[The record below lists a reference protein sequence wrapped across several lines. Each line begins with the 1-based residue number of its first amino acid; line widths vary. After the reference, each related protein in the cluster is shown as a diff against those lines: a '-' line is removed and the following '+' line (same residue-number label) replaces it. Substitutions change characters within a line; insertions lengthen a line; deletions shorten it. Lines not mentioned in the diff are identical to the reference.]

1 MKIEN
6 LMPQTFSLSV
16 SKNAF
21 IKKLISSTL
30 CNKLQN
36 FSSHSSLCNYSG
48 RAMESAPILHQLI
61 RYHPD
66 HVKGL
71 ILLGDL
77 YVNHMRDLDSAEKCY
92 HRILEVEP
100 DNIQARHNLCVVMVE
115 AGQLLKARNCL
126 MECLKVKHENYI
138 VKHIQIIEERLE
150 LSTPVVNQSFGG
162 IEDR

>member
-1 MKIEN
+1 
-6 LMPQTFSLSV
+6 
-16 SKNAF
+16 
-21 IKKLISSTL
+21 
-30 CNKLQN
+30 
-36 FSSHSSLCNYSG
+36 
-48 RAMESAPILHQLI
+48 MESAPILHQLI

-138 VKHIQIIEERLE
+138 VKHIQIIEERLG

>member
-1 MKIEN
+1 MG
-6 LMPQTFSLSV
+6 SV

-36 FSSHSSLCNYSG
+36 FLHSSLCNYSG

-77 YVNHMRDLDSAEKCY
+77 YVNHMSDLDSAEKCY

-138 VKHIQIIEERLE
+138 VKHIQIIEERLG
-150 LSTPVVNQSFGG
+150 LSNPVVNQSFGG

>member
-1 MKIEN
+1 
-6 LMPQTFSLSV
+6 
-16 SKNAF
+16 
-21 IKKLISSTL
+21 
-30 CNKLQN
+30 
-36 FSSHSSLCNYSG
+36 
-48 RAMESAPILHQLI
+48 MESAPILHQLI